1 MLRGYEQVLDNV
13 AEICDIGLNSPVSII
28 QLALGGLKRI

>member
-13 AEICDIGLNSPVSII
+13 AEICDIELNSPVPII
-28 QLALGGLKRI
+28 QLALGGLERI